1 MLKAAAAGMRYF
13 ARSNFMGSL
22 VHKDIFGLILQGFLK
37 LEYLFVKGVGKSLLS
52 LNEFEEKWKAT
63 YCYWIIFVE
72 HVFHWLKFK
81 ARSHDIFLN
90 F

>member
-52 LNEFEEKWKAT
+52 LNEFEEK
-63 YCYWIIFVE
+63 
-72 HVFHWLKFK
+72 
-81 ARSHDIFLN
+81 
-90 F
+90 